1 MPFSDDDLKV
11 AIINHGEIRAKKML
25 EVIVSRQ
32 PYYSV
37 IKSELGQLLLKKHID
52 ELKEVYGKIFE
63 GDKDPELFLY
73 VKALERVLDFWMK
86 IISSQNELTRKLK
99 GEM

>member
-1 MPFSDDDLKV
+1 MISDDDLKV
-11 AIINHGEIRAKKML
+11 AIINHGEVRTQKML
-25 EVIVSRQ
+25 EVLVNRQ

-52 ELKEVYGKIFE
+52 ELKEVYDKIFE

-73 VKALERVLDFWMK
+73 VKALERVLDFWLK
-86 IISSQNELTRKLK
+86 IISTQNELTKKIK
-99 GEM
+99 GEL